1 MKAVEKEQL
10 YNLLKTTAAYIN
22 GYMPQSFSGSTP
34 AFTDDIEQNNSGA
47 SVATQSKTEPS
58 SLSAPTATSDVS
70 TQNTDVASAVT
81 SSDAPSQTAATSQ
94 AVRTLQPDSTSTPP
108 SAESQTAPTTPAAE
122 SSIESI
128 AQKIASCNRCVLC
141 TTRTNVVPGTGV
153 TPPLVLVI
161 GEGPG
166 HDEDIQGLPFVGAA
180 GQLLDKMLAAISLS
194 RKQNCYIANIVKCR
208 PPQNRD
214 PSPEE
219 ISACISF
226 LEAQIHILKP
236 KMILMM
242 GRVAA
247 QTLLKTSAG
256 IHSLRG
262 SFSTI
267 FGIPAMATYHP
278 SALLRDAGL
287 KAPAWQDLKAF
298 RAKLLELAPDYENSY
313 SKE

>member
-10 YNLLKTTAAYIN
+10 FNLLKTTAAYIN
-22 GYMPQSFSGSTP
+22 GYMPQSFSGPTP
-34 AFTDDIEQNNSGA
+34 AFTDDIEQNNAGA
-47 SVATQSKTEPS
+47 SVAAQSKSEPS
-58 SLSAPTATSDVS
+58 SLSAPTATSDAPS
-70 TQNTDVASAVT
+70 QNTDVASAVT
-81 SSDAPSQTAATSQ
+81 SSEARS
-94 AVRTLQPDSTSTPP
+94 LKPDSTSTPP
-108 SAESQTAPTTPAAE
+108 SAESQTAPTTPATE

-141 TTRTNVVPGTGV
+141 TTRTHVVPGTGV
-153 TPPLVLVI
+153 TQPLVLVI

-298 RAKLLELAPDYENSY
+298 RAKLLELAPDYERSY